1 MEQEVSLA
9 SFPLRLLYGLPH
21 YLVNG
26 QHVLNMRPR
35 ADIADLELVNTLSKG
50 KVDLT
55 FGS

>member
-1 MEQEVSLA
+1 MSLA
-9 SFPLRLLYGLPH
+9 SFPRRLLYGLPH